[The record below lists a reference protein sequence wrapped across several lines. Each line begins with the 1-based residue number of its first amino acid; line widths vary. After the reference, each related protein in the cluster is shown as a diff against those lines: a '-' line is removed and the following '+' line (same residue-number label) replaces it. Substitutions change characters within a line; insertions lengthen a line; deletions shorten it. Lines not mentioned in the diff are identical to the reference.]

1 MTFSEMLEKVK
12 SNLKIKD
19 DTRDLSIS
27 DVILEVC
34 DYCNLDQEKLPER
47 LEPFIRKKVKD
58 AMDYEAVKG
67 TGYQQDIASI
77 KEGDGSIT
85 YATGGSNSRE
95 GIYGLSDADK
105 AVLRRYRRLRGYV

>member
-12 SNLKIKD
+12 LNLKIED
-19 DTRDLSIS
+19 DTRDLRIC
-27 DVILEVC
+27 DIILSVC
-34 DYCNLDQEKLPER
+34 DYCNLEQDKLPEL

-58 AMDYEAVKG
+58 VMNYETAKG

-85 YATGGSNSRE
+85 YATSGSNSRE

-105 AVLRRYRRLRGYV
+105 TVLRRYRRLRGYA

>member
-12 SNLKIKD
+12 NNLKIKD

-34 DYCNLDQEKLPER
+34 DYCNLSKEKLPEH

-67 TGYQQDIASI
+67 TGDQQDIASI

-105 AVLRRYRRLRGYV
+105 TVLRRYRRLRGYV

>member
-58 AMDYEAVKG
+58 AIDYEAVK
-67 TGYQQDIASI
+67 
-77 KEGDGSIT
+77 
-85 YATGGSNSRE
+85 
-95 GIYGLSDADK
+95 
-105 AVLRRYRRLRGYV
+105 

>member
-77 KEGDGSIT
+77 KEGDGS
-85 YATGGSNSRE
+85 NSRE
-95 GIYGLSDADK
+95 GVYGLSDADK
-105 AVLRRYRRLRGYV
+105 TVLRRYRRLRGYV